1 MSQERTPLTI
11 PAELDAE
18 MTPAVRAF
26 VKVLLARIESLENE
40 VAELKRRLGQTPEN
54 SSRPPSSQ
62 HPHAKTKPSRK
73 PSGKKRGGQ
82 PGHERHQRNLVP
94 PEQVTKTIRLKPP
107 RCRRC
112 GEVLAGDDPEPLR
125 HQVFELP
132 EIRPIITEYQR
143 HRLACSCC
151 GVRTTAPL
159 PVGVPLGQSGPRL
172 VAFAALLM
180 AYFRQSKRRTALFLE
195 VLLNVPSSSGHVVK
209 LENLATDALRPC
221 YDALKAALPEAG
233 ALGLDET
240 ATKQANRKAWLWT
253 AVAQDFTV
261 FAVRDTRRAEEAK
274 QLLGEGFA
282 GVVTSDRYGG
292 YDWIQR
298 RQLCWAH
305 LKRDFQSLADAG
317 GKAEAIGNKLL
328 GLTGALFHHWHRQRN
343 GTITR
348 RTMQRRLRPLWWP
361 VYEALEEGALTLH
374 GKLGGMCQHIL
385 DRYDHL
391 WTFPEHPDV
400 EPTNNASERALRHA
414 VIWRKLSFGTQ
425 SPAGSRFVE
434 TLLSVLET
442 CRQQNR
448 NVFAFVTQAVQ
459 AHFANRPPPQIL
471 YEA

>member
-1 MSQERTPLTI
+1 M
-11 PAELDAE
+11 
-18 MTPAVRAF
+18 
-26 VKVLLARIESLENE
+26 
-40 VAELKRRLGQTPEN
+40 
-54 SSRPPSSQ
+54 
-62 HPHAKTKPSRK
+62 
-73 PSGKKRGGQ
+73 
-82 PGHERHQRNLVP
+82 
-94 PEQVTKTIRLKPP
+94 
-107 RCRRC
+107 
-112 GEVLAGDDPEPLR
+112 
-125 HQVFELP
+125 
-132 EIRPIITEYQR
+132 
-143 HRLACSCC
+143 
-151 GVRTTAPL
+151 
-159 PVGVPLGQSGPRL
+159 
-172 VAFAALLM
+172 
-180 AYFRQSKRRTALFLE
+180 
-195 VLLNVPSSSGHVVK
+195 
-209 LENLATDALRPC
+209 
-221 YDALKAALPEAG
+221 
-233 ALGLDET
+233 
-240 ATKQANRKAWLWT
+240 
-253 AVAQDFTV
+253 AQDFTL

-328 GLTGALFHHWHRQRN
+328 GLTGALFHYWHCHRD

-442 CRQQNR
+442 CRQQKR